1 MSAVAEMF
9 NVGGTPH
16 QNAALAVVM
25 FATMSTEQAADR
37 DRLVNRASAAGIVTG
52 LLAAAAA
59 AGFRCS
65 DEFRA
70 LVDGGQMTP
79 RLEQLAADVVS
90 FAGGAEK
97 IFNLIAMALT
107 PTDSMGARQRR
118 R

>member
-1 MSAVAEMF
+1 MF

-25 FATMSTEQAADR
+25 FAAMATDQVGDE
-37 DRLVNRASAAGIVTG
+37 DRLVDKASVASVVTG
-52 LLAAAAA
+52 LLAAAAGG
-59 AGFRCS
+59 GFRCC

-79 RLEQLAADVVS
+79 RLEQLAADVVF

-97 IFNLIAMALT
+97 IFNLVVMAIT
-107 PTDSMGARQRR
+107 PADSMGATQ
-118 R
+118 